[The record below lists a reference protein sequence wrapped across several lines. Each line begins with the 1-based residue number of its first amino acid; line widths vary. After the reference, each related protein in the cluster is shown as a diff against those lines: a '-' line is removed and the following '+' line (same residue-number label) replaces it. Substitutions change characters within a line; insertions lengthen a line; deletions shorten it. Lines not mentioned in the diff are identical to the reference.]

1 MNDYLYNKYNVQTPR
16 YTSFPTIPFWSDG
29 YSSETWQSDLVK
41 SFKEYGDEGVS
52 LYIHLPYCEHL
63 CTYCGCHKF
72 ITTKHVVEDPYIA
85 GVLKEWSLYED
96 LLQEKV
102 LINEIHLGGGTPTFF
117 SAQNLKVLIEG
128 IIGGHE
134 LSSTAEL
141 SIEVH
146 PSYTSFEQLDTL
158 KKLGFNRISIGVQDF
173 DPKVQEAISRVQPFS
188 EVKQLVDWSRS
199 LDFESVNFDLIYGLP
214 FQTLNSIRNNFEEVL
229 KLKPDRIAYYAYAH
243 VPWTKKA
250 QRLYNENDL
259 PKGEEKRALYDL
271 GCQTLL
277 EAGYVEIGMDHFAL
291 PDDKMAIAH
300 KKNELHRNFMGYTT
314 NKNKILIGL
323 GVSSISDA
331 WSAYS
336 QNEKA
341 LKPYLEKVNNNLFP
355 TIKGYQL
362 TDKDLLV
369 KDYILDIICQH
380 KTRFVLE
387 DHHDIMKAI
396 LPRLKEFESDGLLGV
411 FDNGILLSETGK
423 TFVRNICMAFDHHMF
438 GRNPDVQMF
447 SSSV

>member
-1 MNDYLYNKYNVQTPR
+1 MKDYLYKKYNVQTPR
-16 YTSFPTIPFWSDG
+16 YTSFPTIPFWSDD
-29 YSSETWQSDLVK
+29 YKQTMWQSDLVK
-41 SFKEYGDEGVS
+41 SFEKNGDDGVS

-85 GVLKEWSLYED
+85 GVLKEWSLYEN
-96 LLQEKV
+96 LLKKKIT
-102 LINEIHLGGGTPTFF
+102 INEIHLGGGTPTFF

-128 IIGGHE
+128 ILNHHQ
-134 LSSTAEL
+134 LSKNAEL

-146 PSYTSFEQLDTL
+146 PSYTSFEQLETL
-158 KKLGFNRISIGVQDF
+158 KNLGFNRISIGVQDF
-173 DPKVQEAISRVQPFS
+173 DPKVQEAISRIQPFS
-188 EVKQLVDWSRS
+188 EVKQLTDWSRE
-199 LDFESVNFDLIYGLP
+199 LNYESVNFDLIYGLP
-214 FQTLNSIRNNFEEVL
+214 FQTLDSIKDNFRQVL
-229 KLKPDRIAYYAYAH
+229 ELKPDRIAYYAYAH

-250 QRLYNENDL
+250 QRLYDDNDL
-259 PKGEEKRALYDL
+259 PRGEEKRELYDL
-271 GCQTLL
+271 GFELLL
-277 EAGYVEIGMDHFAL
+277 EAGYVEVGMDHFAL

-300 KKNELHRNFMGYTT
+300 EENELHRNFMGYTT
-314 NKNKILIGL
+314 NTNKILIGL

-341 LKPYLEKVNNNLFP
+341 LKPYLEKVNNYEFP

-362 TDKDLLV
+362 TEKDLLA
-369 KDYILDIICQH
+369 KEYILDIICHH
-380 KTRFVLE
+380 KTTFNDDDQR
-387 DHHDIMKAI
+387 IMEMA
-396 LPRLKEFESDGLLGV
+396 LPRLKEFEEDGLLGV
-411 FDNGILLSETGK
+411 FENGILLSENGK

-438 GRNPDVQMF
+438 DKDPEIQMF